1 MSVLSTNT
9 GIQGGQDGF
18 FSGFEGVVERAE
30 SKISAHASSSLTAAS
45 LKVKKGNIGGNTGGT
60 SPSGTGKGTNAASTT
75 TTAATTATTATT
87 TVQQQERAPVS
98 WDMIPVPYMDVAPSL
113 ELSVHVRTPSPFL
126 PLVVGAKNQISM
138 NEGVEEELIM
148 RSILESNET
157 TLELGGHVGKR
168 IVVRLMRD
176 EDATCSFK
184 VQSVRL
190 SLRGTRIPGEG
201 VSPTVSPT
209 VYPTVYP
216 TNVLL
221 RKRLYMTVCSITNQG
236 SEQLRCHAMKILN
249 CGMNDNN
256 INEELNWGEFVLTNM
271 LLTCVVQA
279 KHSTTVDTTIA
290 LLHTMS
296 NCNVSHDEQEEA
308 EETNNTLPF
317 GARLVNHV
325 LRLLSTIH
333 QTSASPCAIT
343 GVFKLVRMFWNFAP
357 KACAQATV
365 RYAVHLSEQNV
376 TMTSQRYGF
385 CGCGCNSVFF
395 VVVGL
400 TTLWQAL
407 I

>member
-1 MSVLSTNT
+1 
-9 GIQGGQDGF
+9 
-18 FSGFEGVVERAE
+18 
-30 SKISAHASSSLTAAS
+30 
-45 LKVKKGNIGGNTGGT
+45 
-60 SPSGTGKGTNAASTT
+60 
-75 TTAATTATTATT
+75 
-87 TVQQQERAPVS
+87 
-98 WDMIPVPYMDVAPSL
+98 MDVAPSL

-385 CGCGCNSVFF
+385 CGCNSVNFF
-395 VVVGL
+395 CWVCNLVAGTDLNCICIRVFFIVRCSLFGVHCSVFIVRCTLFGALALTLVTRLFMQFQFTACLGIAYVFVGRSSL
-400 TTLWQAL
+400 AVGHRYRHFFAK
-407 I
+407 